1 MRCLASGVDVVA
13 VFDGDK
19 SGGLTATVA
28 CPASANPPHLVV
40 MREIVASSH
49 AIFIGRVIE
58 MRPTGG

>member
-1 MRCLASGVDVVA
+1 MRCLAAGVDVVA

-19 SGGLTATVA
+19 SGGLTGTVV
-28 CPASANPPHLVV
+28 CPASADPSHLLV
-40 MREIVASSH
+40 MREIVASAH